1 MTAAWHAER
10 TACKPLWAAWGP
22 RYALENGQVV
32 LKGACYDGLSLR
44 VREWIENMASYRL
57 FIEPYRQKLT
67 HQDLEL
73 YIRVLLA
80 AVNLAKEKYGV
91 ATLIPYI
98 PAEASY
104 LNETGFSD
112 DEIVQR
118 LRDGG
123 AMVVDVSLAKEEA
136 AGAKLHIEG
145 DVHPTP
151 LANRL
156 RASIIKAYIENHMPG
171 ILVAGPHGSNSD
183 G

>member
-1 MTAAWHAER
+1 M
-10 TACKPLWAAWGP
+10 
-22 RYALENGQVV
+22 
-32 LKGACYDGLSLR
+32 
-44 VREWIENMASYRL
+44 REWLENMASYRL
-57 FIEPYRQKLT
+57 FIESYLQKGT
-67 HQDLEL
+67 HEDVEL
-73 YIRVLLA
+73 YVRILLA
-80 AVNLAKEKYGV
+80 SVSLAKEKYGV

-98 PAEASY
+98 PADGY
-104 LNETGFSD
+104 LNGTGFSD
-112 DEIVQR
+112 DEIIQR

-123 AMVVDVSLAKEEA
+123 AMVVNVSLAKDEA
-136 AGAKLHIEG
+136 AGAKLRIEG